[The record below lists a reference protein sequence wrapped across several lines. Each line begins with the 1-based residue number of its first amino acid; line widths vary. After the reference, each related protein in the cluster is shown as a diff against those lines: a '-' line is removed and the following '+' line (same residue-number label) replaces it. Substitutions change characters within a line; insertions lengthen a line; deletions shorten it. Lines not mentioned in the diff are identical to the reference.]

1 MEFAITLLLYQKKG
15 SEFKVE
21 TKSKEIEKRNIS
33 FAIPP
38 IMKVKPAANEEQL
51 ATPPGRHVEDT
62 QTGTTLMVNA
72 KKAASILHLTHVI
85 DFVAVWMYLISFLVF
100 NYIYWKAYH

>member
-1 MEFAITLLLYQKKG
+1 MEFAITLLLYQKKS

-38 IMKVKPAANEEQL
+38 IIQVKPAANEEQL
-51 ATPPGRHVEDT
+51 AIPSAK
-62 QTGTTLMVNA
+62 MVNA
-72 KKAASILHLTHVI
+72 KKVTSNLHLTHVI